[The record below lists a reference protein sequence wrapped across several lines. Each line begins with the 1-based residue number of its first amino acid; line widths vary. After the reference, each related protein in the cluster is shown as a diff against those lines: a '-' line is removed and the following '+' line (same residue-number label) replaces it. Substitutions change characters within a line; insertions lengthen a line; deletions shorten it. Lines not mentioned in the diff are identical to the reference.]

1 MRAVTHVSALLVG
14 VFLALVALHT
24 PLLSLPHFWDEAG
37 YYIPAALDIFH
48 AGRLIPES
56 TLPTG
61 HTPLVMVYLAL
72 AWRLFGFS
80 PVVTRTAMVLIA
92 AATVTATYALARRV
106 TDREPAAWAAVL
118 LALSP
123 MFFAQSTMVF
133 LDLPAA
139 LFTTLAMLALL
150 EEQMV
155 MFAIMASLGV
165 MTKETAVVLLPVAW
179 VYCWRRVRAGQATSV
194 LDTRPGQA
202 PALRVCVALAAPL
215 VPLAAWTFYY
225 HHVTGY
231 WTGNAEYLQ
240 FNFYSTL
247 SPGRFFWTLL
257 RRSYEVF
264 IGGFNWLLVVGAA
277 LGVWWRRRQGHKGTE
292 TQRRSSHYFLLAAG
306 LVAAYV
312 LMLSV
317 VGGAV
322 LPRYLLPIVP
332 FFILA
337 TVALVWRLPKAF
349 ARATCGVTLS
359 CFVAA
364 WFFNPPYPFPYE
376 DNLSYADFIR
386 LHQDAARYLESR
398 PAGER
403 ILTAWPATDELTRP
417 FLGYVRQ
424 PRRVVPLEGFTAKDF
439 EKVSSEDFDLLY
451 IYSRKWEPPN
461 NWLPRLPIFRR
472 AQERHFGYAPQV
484 SDEELISRFH
494 LKLLQQFERRGQW
507 VRIFEK
513 ESEVRSQNS
522 ERGTMN
528 DERTAFRG
536 NNLLGGRAAR
546 LTNTAVHPEL
556 IAES

>member
-1 MRAVTHVSALLVG
+1 MRAVTYVSALLVG
-14 VFLALVALHT
+14 VFLALVGLHI
-24 PLLSLPHFWDEAG
+24 PLLSLPYFWDEAG
-37 YYIPAALDIFH
+37 YYIPAALDIYH

-72 AWRLFGFS
+72 AWRVFGFS

-92 AATVTATYALARRV
+92 ASTVTATYALARRV

-139 LFTTLAMLALL
+139 LFTTLAVIALL
-150 EEQMV
+150 GERMLS
-155 MFAIMASLGV
+155 FAVIASLAV
-165 MTKETAVVLLPVAW
+165 LTKETAVVMLPVAW
-179 VYCWRRVRAGQATSV
+179 IYSFPRVGARHGVPLQRQERTPPRDWA
-194 LDTRPGQA
+194 
-202 PALRVCVALAAPL
+202 ALAAPL
-215 VPLAAWTFYY
+215 LPLVAWTIYY
-225 HHVTGY
+225 HHKTGY

-240 FNFYSTL
+240 FNLYSTL

-264 IGGFNWLLVVGAA
+264 IGGFNWLLVAGAA
-277 LGVWWRRRQGHKGTE
+277 LGVWWGRRQSRRGTE
-292 TQRRSSHYFLLAAG
+292 AQRKSSRYFFLAAG
-306 LVAAYV
+306 LIAAYI

-337 TVALVWRLPKAF
+337 TVALVWRLPKAW

-364 WFFNPPYPFPYE
+364 WFINPPYPFPYE

-403 ILTAWPATDELTRP
+403 ILTAWPATDELARP
-417 FLGYVRQ
+417 FLGYVHQ
-424 PRRVVPLEGFTAKDF
+424 PRRVIALEGFTAKDF

-451 IYSRKWEPPN
+451 VYSRKWEPPN

-484 SDEELISRFH
+484 SDQELVSRFH

-507 VRIFEK
+507 VRIYGKQSSVVSSQPQASCRRQLSFGGL
-513 ESEVRSQNS
+513 RSVETHS
-522 ERGTMN
+522 RI
-528 DERTAFRG
+528 RTATG
-536 NNLLGGRAAR
+536 
-546 LTNTAVHPEL
+546 
-556 IAES
+556 SY

>member
-1 MRAVTHVSALLVG
+1 MRAVTYVSALLVG
-14 VFLALVALHT
+14 VFLALVGLHI
-24 PLLSLPHFWDEAG
+24 PLLSLPYFWDEAG
-37 YYIPAALDIFH
+37 YYIPAALDIYH

-72 AWRLFGFS
+72 AWRVFGFS

-92 AATVTATYALARRV
+92 ASTVTATYALARRV

-139 LFTTLAMLALL
+139 LFTTLAVIALL
-150 EEQMV
+150 GERMLS
-155 MFAIMASLGV
+155 FAVIASLAV
-165 MTKETAVVLLPVAW
+165 LTKETAVVMLPVAW
-179 VYCWRRVRAGQATSV
+179 IYSFPRVGARHGVPLQRQERTPPRDWA
-194 LDTRPGQA
+194 
-202 PALRVCVALAAPL
+202 ALAAPL
-215 VPLAAWTFYY
+215 LPLVAWTIYY
-225 HHVTGY
+225 HHVTGF

-240 FNFYSTL
+240 FNLYSTL

-264 IGGFNWLLVVGAA
+264 IGGFNWLLVAGAA
-277 LGVWWRRRQGHKGTE
+277 LGVWWGRRQSRRGTE
-292 TQRRSSHYFLLAAG
+292 AQRKSSRYFFLAAG
-306 LVAAYV
+306 LIAAYI

-337 TVALVWRLPKAF
+337 TVALVWRLPKAW

-364 WFFNPPYPFPYE
+364 WFINPPYPFPYE

-403 ILTAWPATDELTRP
+403 ILTAWPATDELARP

-424 PRRVVPLEGFTAKDF
+424 PQRVVPLEGFTAKDF

-451 IYSRKWEPPN
+451 VYSRKWEPPN

-484 SDEELISRFH
+484 SDQELVSRFH

-507 VRIFEK
+507 VRIYGKQSSVVSSQPQASCRRQLSFGGL
-513 ESEVRSQNS
+513 RSVETHS
-522 ERGTMN
+522 RI
-528 DERTAFRG
+528 RTATG
-536 NNLLGGRAAR
+536 
-546 LTNTAVHPEL
+546 
-556 IAES
+556 SY